1 MGAPGQKNVEGYR
14 EGVWVEAPEGP
25 LGQVAVEGEGNRGG
39 PRFLRVGCMVTA
51 RKPPEEE
58 GGAVRVKRV
67 GRVRPRKCFPLAF
80 PLSLSSVHI
89 LQVVIG
95 RRRRG
100 SPTGTGDAGLG

>member
-1 MGAPGQKNVEGYR
+1 MPGVGAPGQKNVEGYR

-58 GGAVRVKRV
+58 GG
-67 GRVRPRKCFPLAF
+67 
-80 PLSLSSVHI
+80 
-89 LQVVIG
+89 
-95 RRRRG
+95 G
-100 SPTGTGDAGLG
+100 SESEEGGPGPP